1 MRRKY
6 ETLDV
11 VRLYSTLS
19 VDVWRAVL
27 SKCLRNGDINR
38 LMSIRYGLQA
48 GLSDATKKGFVDDK
62 FTFWVLKRIKNIER
76 VAKEIIKNRNPMPG
90 DKVELS
96 KTHKGK
102 RIDFV
107 QDAKLAKKLRDK
119 ELENFM
125 KESSF

>member
-1 MRRKY
+1 MKH
-6 ETLDV
+6 
-11 VRLYSTLS
+11 STL
-19 VDVWRAVL
+19 
-27 SKCLRNGDINR
+27 
-38 LMSIRYGLQA
+38 
-48 GLSDATKKGFVDDK
+48 
-62 FTFWVLKRIKNIER
+62 
-76 VAKEIIKNRNPMPG
+76 KEIIKNRNPMPG